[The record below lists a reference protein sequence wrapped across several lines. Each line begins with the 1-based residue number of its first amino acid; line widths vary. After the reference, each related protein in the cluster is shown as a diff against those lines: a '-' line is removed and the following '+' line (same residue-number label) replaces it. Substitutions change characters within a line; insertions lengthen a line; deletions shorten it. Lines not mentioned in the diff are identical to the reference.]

1 MHYANY
7 CTTISLT
14 KLMPRVPGIKL
25 GKRAGRNPLEHL
37 LWKDPEELPADVE
50 GLEYRSAEGGEVVL
64 SGSKR
69 LLCFQTTNL

>member
-1 MHYANY
+1 MHNANY

-25 GKRAGRNPLEHL
+25 GKRARRNPLEHL

-50 GLEYRSAEGGEVVL
+50 GLEYRPVMVGQNI
-64 SGSKR
+64 
-69 LLCFQTTNL
+69 FQNCTNLGHLLQTN